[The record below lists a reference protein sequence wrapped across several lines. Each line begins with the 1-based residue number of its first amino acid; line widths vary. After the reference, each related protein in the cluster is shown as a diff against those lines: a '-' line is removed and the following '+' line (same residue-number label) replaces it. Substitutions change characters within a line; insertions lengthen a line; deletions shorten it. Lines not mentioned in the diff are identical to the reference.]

1 MQSKTNVKTGG
12 GDPSDKANRTQ
23 TMAHYP
29 NSERRNSRFKISWR
43 FPRLLVLALAA
54 IGSFV
59 ILASSALA
67 ETSAANEPGSATAC
81 DTRLLRGDYG
91 FSFSGSFSH
100 GATFTGVG
108 SESCNDQGQCTGVTT
123 INIGGTTSI
132 APFTSVYTINA
143 DCTGVETAN
152 YYDLGLVVS
161 ESVVLVDG
169 GKEVHFI
176 GTDPGGTS
184 IGVMKRR

>member
-29 NSERRNSRFKISWR
+29 NSESRNSRFKASLW
-43 FPRLLVLALAA
+43 FPGLLVLALAA
-54 IGSFV
+54 ISSVV
-59 ILASSALA
+59 ILASDKPLSA
-67 ETSAANEPGSATAC
+67 NAC
-81 DTRLLRGDYG
+81 DNRLLRGDYG
-91 FSFSGSFSH
+91 FSFSGSFSG

-108 SESCNDQGQCTGVTT
+108 SESCDDEGQCTGVTT
-123 INIGGTTSI
+123 INIDGTIST
-132 APFTSVYTINA
+132 APFTSVYMINA

-152 YYDLGLVVS
+152 YYTIGLVVS

-169 GKEVHFI
+169 GREVHFM